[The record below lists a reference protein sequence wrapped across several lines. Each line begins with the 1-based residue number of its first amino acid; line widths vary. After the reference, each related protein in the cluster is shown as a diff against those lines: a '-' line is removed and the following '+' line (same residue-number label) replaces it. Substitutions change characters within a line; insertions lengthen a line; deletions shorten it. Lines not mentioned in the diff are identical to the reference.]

1 MQIAGHGFG
10 SEKEPLLKAAEHAP
24 GYIREPFLSP
34 FTCAAGTHDMIFK
47 MVFPVMHGERDEKT
61 AAAGGQQSWP
71 LVNYVIKSRGSQ
83 KN

>member
-47 MVFPVMHGERDEKT
+47 MVFPVMHGR
-61 AAAGGQQSWP
+61 
-71 LVNYVIKSRGSQ
+71 
-83 KN
+83 